1 MWNERQR
8 SHLLS
13 QNVFL
18 QSIIYPS
25 EKKKFIGTSS
35 ILAWVKVVGCLHYQ
49 VFHAKQPWRKLV
61 SGFSFAC
68 NKYPP
73 QFTDDKSNDSS
84 MREGIPLDALNW
96 FGRGYELHTPKSV
109 GREGSKAWALSVVPH
124 FSLSPPRLAFLAWG
138 DFHAR
143 SSFARSTIPKEK
155 WGLLVVCP
163 DKDFEL
169 RTKIEFSRQVRRRQS
184 TGRDSRCFG

>member
-1 MWNERQR
+1 MRVTTSQYEILGAKITFAQWKR
-8 SHLLS
+8 SPPEHNLP
-13 QNVFL
+13 VR
-18 QSIIYPS
+18 
-25 EKKKFIGTSS
+25 EKTFVGTSS
-35 ILAWVKVVGCLHYQ
+35 ILAWVKVVCCLHY
-49 VFHAKQPWRKLV
+49 
-61 SGFSFAC
+61 GFPFAC

-73 QFTDDKSNDSS
+73 QFTDYKSNDSS

-143 SSFARSTIPKEK
+143 SRFARSTIYYFLTCRTTPWPETCDNLC
-155 WGLLVVCP
+155 LL
-163 DKDFEL
+163 FESGNL
-169 RTKIEFSRQVRRRQS
+169 LLPCIVLF
-184 TGRDSRCFG
+184 

>member
-1 MWNERQR
+1 MRFDPSIVTVKQWPTFTVWNKQQK

-18 QSIIYPS
+18 QSINYPS
-25 EKKKFIGTSS
+25 EKKIPWNKQHFGMSS
-35 ILAWVKVVGCLHYQ
+35 SRVLPTLSSCY
-49 VFHAKQPWRKLV
+49 AKQPWRKLV

-84 MREGIPLDALNW
+84 IREGIPLDALNW

-109 GREGSKAWALSVVPH
+109 GREGWKAWALSVVPH
-124 FSLSPPRLAFLAWG
+124 FSLSPPRVA
-138 DFHAR
+138 
-143 SSFARSTIPKEK
+143 
-155 WGLLVVCP
+155 
-163 DKDFEL
+163 
-169 RTKIEFSRQVRRRQS
+169 FSRMGWFSHALTFRS
-184 TGRDSRCFG
+184 LYYPLGKTGDYS